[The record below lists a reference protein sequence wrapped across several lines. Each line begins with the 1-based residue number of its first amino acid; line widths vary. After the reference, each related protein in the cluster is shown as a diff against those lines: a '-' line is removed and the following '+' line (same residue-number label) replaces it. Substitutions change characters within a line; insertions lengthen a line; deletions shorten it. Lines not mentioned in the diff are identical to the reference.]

1 MLDLNITL
9 KSEEQRKMLSWFP
22 AFGRLFAAL
31 MRSSDCF
38 VSVPAVSRSCSPHSV
53 WFCRTDGP
61 RGSRQL
67 FDPSGAGGCS
77 LGLASGHPTGTQP
90 GAGGCSPG
98 CVGAAGSA
106 VAMGTRGFKGW
117 MLRASSRI
125 ALPALKRLV
134 MLSAKRRAGRAV
146 PLCGGTDAQAQWD
159 GQGGAEGCG
168 AQILCLSLLV
178 VPAPITPTAE
188 HRHQLLASR
197 CPLTP
202 SVTVELGP
210 LTGQGWSAKSPGGG
224 KGRKISSPLPTLS
237 CK

>member
-38 VSVPAVSRSCSPHSV
+38 VSVPAASRSCSPHSV

-134 MLSAKRRAGRAV
+134 MLSAKHRAGRAV
-146 PLCGGTDAQAQWD
+146 PLCGGTDAQ
-159 GQGGAEGCG
+159 E
-168 AQILCLSLLV
+168 
-178 VPAPITPTAE
+178 
-188 HRHQLLASR
+188 
-197 CPLTP
+197 
-202 SVTVELGP
+202 
-210 LTGQGWSAKSPGGG
+210 
-224 KGRKISSPLPTLS
+224 
-237 CK
+237 